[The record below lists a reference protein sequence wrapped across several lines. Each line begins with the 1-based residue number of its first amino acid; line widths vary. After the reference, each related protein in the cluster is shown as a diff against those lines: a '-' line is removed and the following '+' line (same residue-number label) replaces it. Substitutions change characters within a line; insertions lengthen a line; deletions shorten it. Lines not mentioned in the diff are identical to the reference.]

1 MILLDKEKY
10 VINISE
16 KIEIVNEQGEENLI
30 KVWIG
35 ESFFYYAT
43 EDRFEYEIVDA
54 TPTIQTEKRL
64 KYIDGEFIECD

>member
-16 KIEIVNEQGEENLI
+16 KIEIVNEQGEKNLI
-30 KVWIG
+30 KVWQG

-43 EDRFEYEIVDA
+43 NDRFDYEIVDVN
-54 TPTIQTEKRL
+54 PTIQTEKRL
-64 KYIDGEFIECD
+64 KYINGEFVEE